1 MDQTGFRAQ
10 CLLQLYFCS
19 DRGYYIPQI
28 PKYCKNVEDITHNWC
43 GPRWSF
49 YELILYLV
57 SETSD
62 KSDSKLK
69 RRKYL
74 LKKRVIRKE
83 KGE

>member
-1 MDQTGFRAQ
+1 MTSSELPVSLIKNIACNASRS
-10 CLLQLYFCS
+10 CCCS
-19 DRGYYIPQI
+19 DINGLCRY
-28 PKYCKNVEDITHNWC
+28 
-43 GPRWSF
+43 
-49 YELILYLV
+49 V

-74 LKKRVIRKE
+74 LKKRVNRKD

>member
-1 MDQTGFRAQ
+1 MLSASLGNEMPLPALF
-10 CLLQLYFCS
+10 YGS
-19 DRGYYIPQI
+19 
-28 PKYCKNVEDITHNWC
+28 KNGHLSPTTDINN
-43 GPRWSF
+43 GLS
-49 YELILYLV
+49 LLV

-74 LKKRVIRKE
+74 LKKRVNRKD